1 MANKKNPI
9 LAEKKNPILSEY
21 VKLLGWSTCL
31 LMILTVLAGVVASLR
46 YGENAA
52 GIEGIWH
59 RELSPAW
66 TIALLWLPLIIQLLV
81 LMCLSARVWR
91 DKANQTMRHYFKFYF
106 IRTFIS
112 TFAYVTLWLIYTFVM
127 QSPDRGA
134 MQVLRWVCLI
144 LIGLLVLFVVQATY
158 LITRSSFRGA
168 KRLFTMGDIED
179 RHACI
184 CEWLGSETAR
194 QANKPISTDS
204 TEAALRKIHEWLLKD
219 RDYKIHRVAYKGT
232 MADLDIPHLVEALN
246 RLVCSRQF
254 YNDHSNSSDGND
266 LPPSIYESNNRD
278 YINEILSKLCP
289 SAKGNT

>member
-31 LMILTVLAGVVASLR
+31 LMILTVLAGVVASVR

-127 QSPDRGA
+127 QSHDRPSGVQKGYSPWAISKTGMPVFANGWGPRLPDKR
-134 MQVLRWVCLI
+134 I
-144 LIGLLVLFVVQATY
+144 SLF
-158 LITRSSFRGA
+158 
-168 KRLFTMGDIED
+168 
-179 RHACI
+179 
-184 CEWLGSETAR
+184 R
-194 QANKPISTDS
+194 QT
-204 TEAALRKIHEWLLKD
+204 LLK
-219 RDYKIHRVAYKGT
+219 
-232 MADLDIPHLVEALN
+232 
-246 RLVCSRQF
+246 
-254 YNDHSNSSDGND
+254 
-266 LPPSIYESNNRD
+266 PPSARF
-278 YINEILSKLCP
+278 
-289 SAKGNT
+289 